1 MLLTEK
7 FGEILESAK
16 YAPLTSSDKNMM
28 ALMLENTEK
37 EYDKLMSEG
46 STSGDIAQFT
56 PILMPLVRR
65 VMPTLIANELLGVQ
79 PMTMPTGFMYSLLNR
94 YTGDNG
100 VAGSVSPSAK
110 GVIIATN
117 SLLEVGTV
125 VTGDTS
131 AASGTVIYS
140 EVNEKGNLALVA
152 LSTAG
157 SFGLEGL
164 NDGDF
169 TVSAVYTNEAAFRTI
184 LKSYTGPVATAV
196 GEMLGK
202 DMKEVGFTIGR
213 KSIEAKTRKL
223 KGQYTLEMY
232 QDLKAQHGLLADEE
246 LMSLIGYELQAEID
260 REVVGFVNSNA
271 TQVSNAFGFTASATD
286 GSGRWAIEKFRTQA
300 IKIATEARQ
309 IGLDIKRGQ
318 GNVLLVSPKVATML
332 EQIGSFQ
339 PAPMAAGINVPV
351 SGGVAG
357 TFDGK
362 YKVIVDQYAVSD
374 YATVL
379 YKGAD
384 RRDGMGVFAPY
395 VPLSFQKVTH
405 QDSGQPA
412 IIAST
417 RYGLE
422 TTPLDAQLYARSFGV
437 DFTNT
442 VLA

>member
-140 EVNEKGNLALVA
+140 EVNEKGKLALVA

-339 PAPMAAGINVPV
+339 PAPMASGVNVPV

>member
-1 MLLTEK
+1 LTEK

-100 VAGSVSPSAK
+100 VAGTVSPSAK

-117 SLLEVGTV
+117 SLVEVGTV

-152 LSTAG
+152 LSTTA
-157 SFGLEGL
+157 SFGLEHL

-271 TQVSNAFGFTASATD
+271 TQVSNAFGFTASSTD

-339 PAPMAAGINVPV
+339 LAPQAAGINVPV

-422 TTPLDAQLYARSFGV
+422 TTPLDAQLYARSFGI

>member
-131 AASGTVIYS
+131 HASGTVIYS

-152 LSTAG
+152 LSTAA

>member
-332 EQIGSFQ
+332 
-339 PAPMAAGINVPV
+339 
-351 SGGVAG
+351 
-357 TFDGK
+357 
-362 YKVIVDQYAVSD
+362 
-374 YATVL
+374 
-379 YKGAD
+379 
-384 RRDGMGVFAPY
+384 
-395 VPLSFQKVTH
+395 
-405 QDSGQPA
+405 
-412 IIAST
+412 
-417 RYGLE
+417 
-422 TTPLDAQLYARSFGV
+422 
-437 DFTNT
+437 
-442 VLA
+442 

>member
-1 MLLTEK
+1 
-7 FGEILESAK
+7 
-16 YAPLTSSDKNMM
+16 
-28 ALMLENTEK
+28 
-37 EYDKLMSEG
+37 LMSEG

-339 PAPMAAGINVPV
+339 PAPMASGVNVPV

>member
-339 PAPMAAGINVPV
+339 PAPMASGVNVPV

-422 TTPLDAQLYARSFGV
+422 TTPLDAQLYARSFGI